1 MAGVKASF
9 DDQNSS
15 GPEESLSSYYVKVTL
30 KDGQHVTCK
39 LHAENAGNL
48 PRCINCYFFIT
59 SWVRLV
65 CRHNLCIECF
75 KNSMT
80 FVCPADSTQIFKSQ
94 ASTGSCTYGGTW
106 KDVLIE
112 CALCGALKDPNSIAS
127 HIEKEHPVTQQKSRT
142 ARELVQEPTEIWGNN
157 EPRNFIPNG
166 YEGRDPECSN
176 TGPSKLHEG
185 VTDTKTDNSDT
196 RCKDERQNCNFT
208 GYVGRGQ
215 EFQKKEQSDLP
226 PTAIESEEKHKEALS
241 KYFTE
246 CTICK
251 INIYSKDFIRHE
263 QLCQDQSRNEPEAS
277 PGVKQG
283 DESAEKQDLD
293 DEVRELKHKINVLKD
308 RLDNIEEP
316 LLITLGRLYE
326 NHVNAF

>member
-59 SWVRLV
+59 SWIQHRFLNP
-65 CRHNLCIECF
+65 RHRQEVAR
-75 KNSMT
+75 M
-80 FVCPADSTQIFKSQ
+80 
-94 ASTGSCTYGGTW
+94 GGTW

-185 VTDTKTDNSDT
+185 VTDTKTDNPDT

-215 EFQKKEQSDLP
+215 EFQKNEQSDLP
-226 PTAIESEEKHKEALS
+226 PTAIESEKEHKEALS

-283 DESAEKQDLD
+283 DGSAEKQNMD
-293 DEVRELKHKINVLKD
+293 DQIRELKDKMNVLED
-308 RLDNIEEP
+308 RLESIEEP
-316 LLITLGRLYE
+316 LQIIIARLYE
-326 NHVNAF
+326 NQVNAS